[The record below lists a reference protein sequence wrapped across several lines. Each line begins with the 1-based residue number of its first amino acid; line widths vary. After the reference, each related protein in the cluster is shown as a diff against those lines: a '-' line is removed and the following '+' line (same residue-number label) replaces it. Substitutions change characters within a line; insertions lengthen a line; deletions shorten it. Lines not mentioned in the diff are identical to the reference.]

1 MAFNANLEVNGDT
14 ARITLS
20 GELDANVAEQF
31 KQTVEEAAQSNPTK
45 VVMIVRDLEFMASAG
60 LRVIVFA
67 KQKMGQNVSIYVVGA
82 GGPVLST
89 LQMSGFDRA
98 VYLQDEEPA

>member
-1 MAFNANLEVNGDT
+1 MSFNANLEVNGDT

-31 KQTVEEAAQSNPTK
+31 KQTVEEAAEKGPSK
-45 VVMIVRDLEFMASAG
+45 LVLLVRELQFMASAG

-82 GGPVLST
+82 TGPVLNT

-98 VYLQDEEPA
+98 VYLQDEEPD